1 MWSKV
6 RVVRWFI
13 AQYEARCYHLA
24 LSCVPKTDSMQV
36 SVKLEVNLR
45 GFYCLRLFIKMI
57 KVN

>member
-1 MWSKV
+1 MLSKV
-6 RVVRWFI
+6 REVRWFI

-24 LSCVPKTDSMQV
+24 FPCVPKTDSMQV
-36 SVKLEVNLR
+36 SVKLEVNIR